1 MQKAKPIITISAL
14 TTIYLMSLFVDVP
27 GPGYSRDNLWPHFYY
42 MFFHANVFHLAL
54 NCLGAYFLV
63 REIKPLI
70 AAYLISVALSFILYA
85 KYPTLGFSAP
95 LLVLVGY
102 YGNLLSRNPFREPR
116 LLMAYSIL
124 IAGLFNPK
132 LNGLIH
138 IAAMLC
144 GILLSL
150 LNNVIARL
158 RYDYR
163 RVGKGK

>member
-1 MQKAKPIITISAL
+1 
-14 TTIYLMSLFVDVP
+14 
-27 GPGYSRDNLWPHFYY
+27 
-42 MFFHANVFHLAL
+42 
-54 NCLGAYFLV
+54 
-63 REIKPLI
+63 
-70 AAYLISVALSFILYA
+70 
-85 KYPTLGFSAP
+85 
-95 LLVLVGY
+95 
-102 YGNLLSRNPFREPR
+102 
-116 LLMAYSIL
+116 MAYSIL